1 MRGVPADK
9 SAAMMAPKQKVEK
22 PMRIMGRLFGYILRR
37 YKLHCLGVLLFIF
50 GSTAATVAGNLF
62 MKTLIDDYIV
72 PYIGEGGASDFG
84 PLLAALLKM
93 GCVFLFG
100 VLCTLLY
107 NRIMVYVS
115 QGTMRAIRDDLFRHM
130 ERLPIRYFDT
140 HAHGDIMSIYTNDID
155 TLRQMISQSMPQL
168 VSSAVTIVS
177 VFCSMLA
184 LSLPL
189 TGLTLVMVCLM
200 LFTTKKLTSRSGA
213 YFVAQQRN
221 LGTVNGYIE
230 EMMEGQKVVKVFCHE
245 DESIARFDALN
256 DALADSADNANRYA
270 NILMP
275 VMANIGNLS
284 YVLTAILG
292 SLLAL
297 FGTGGFTLGGLA
309 SFLQFN
315 KSFNQ
320 PIGYDDAKIILHNVS
335 LYARPGQKIAFVG
348 ATGAGKTT
356 ITNLINRFYDIADGK
371 IRYDGINVNK
381 IKKADLRRSLGI
393 VLQDTHLFTGT
404 VADNI
409 RYGKLDATDAEVTA
423 AAQLAGAHAFIEH
436 LPDGYN
442 TLLTGD
448 GANLSQG
455 QRQLLAI
462 ARAAVADPPVLILDE
477 ATSSIDTR
485 TERIVQEGMDRLM
498 AGRTVFVIAH
508 RLSTV
513 RNSGCIMVLE
523 QGRIIERGTHSE
535 LLAQKGRYYQLYTGK
550 FELS

>member
-189 TGLTLVMVCLM
+189 SSC
-200 LFTTKKLTSRSGA
+200 RQA
-213 YFVAQQRN
+213 
-221 LGTVNGYIE
+221 
-230 EMMEGQKVVKVFCHE
+230 
-245 DESIARFDALN
+245 AL
-256 DALADSADNANRYA
+256 LADLGVRGVKLLQRYQIRIALERVQRGADGQHHHGGYGRQQHGPHKVLY
-270 NILMP
+270 
-275 VMANIGNLS
+275 IGAHLIGVGLHS
-284 YVLTAILG
+284 
-292 SLLAL
+292 SLYFLWHGPSPFYISTSVRSSENVISSRVTAL
-297 FGTGGFTLGGLA
+297 FSRRLSGRYTMRWLSLPRHR
-309 SFLQFN
+309 
-315 KSFNQ
+315 KSRFFC
-320 PIGYDDAKIILHNVS
+320 AKIK
-335 LYARPGQKIAFVG
+335 RP
-348 ATGAGKTT
+348 
-356 ITNLINRFYDIADGK
+356 
-371 IRYDGINVNK
+371 
-381 IKKADLRRSLGI
+381 S
-393 VLQDTHLFTGT
+393 
-404 VADNI
+404 
-409 RYGKLDATDAEVTA
+409 
-423 AAQLAGAHAFIEH
+423 
-436 LPDGYN
+436 
-442 TLLTGD
+442 
-448 GANLSQG
+448 
-455 QRQLLAI
+455 
-462 ARAAVADPPVLILDE
+462 
-477 ATSSIDTR
+477 TR
-485 TERIVQEGMDRLM
+485 
-498 AGRTVFVIAH
+498 
-508 RLSTV
+508 
-513 RNSGCIMVLE
+513 
-523 QGRIIERGTHSE
+523 
-535 LLAQKGRYYQLYTGK
+535 
-550 FELS
+550 